1 MHVCELHLTALMRAE
16 GGLLQCHEIKAAASW
31 RGGRLFFLQGAARF
45 TGAATVTSKRPR
57 A

>member
-31 RGGRLFFLQGAARF
+31 RGGRSFFLQGAARL
-45 TGAATVTSKRPR
+45 TGAATATSKRPR